1 MHGSKLLVSVLE
13 DTGVD
18 CAFGLA
24 GSTNL
29 GILDEIAKSK
39 IKFYTTRH
47 EQVATGMAT
56 GYALATRKP
65 TAAVVHVVP
74 RYYSVVLE

>member
-18 CAFGLA
+18 CAYGLS

-29 GILDEIAKSK
+29 GILDEIAKSEFSYG
-39 IKFYTTRH
+39 I
-47 EQVATGMAT
+47 
-56 GYALATRKP
+56 
-65 TAAVVHVVP
+65 
-74 RYYSVVLE
+74 